1 MNMNEVL
8 ELQDLQNDM
17 DDEVEYSLEI
27 HSILS
32 VGC

>member
-1 MNMNEVL
+1 MNMNDIL
-8 ELQDLQNDM
+8 ELQDLQSDM

-32 VGC
+32 VAC